1 MELKLE
7 PVFEDSDSNVLAHDY
22 LRKQKYLD
30 YKSISIF
37 LKNVFIKD
45 LPIGH
50 NLLNHNKEVVGFLGS
65 MYSHRL
71 DSKGKKYLYCNL
83 HTWIVD
89 EKYRIPFFRNNKK
102 ILPPMYQYECT
113 YFARPINIWVKLL
126 VRDWGFEKSLM
137 NYRLSLLV
145 NISKFFKKNKYRIE
159 TNLSELEKYLDN
171 KNLKILN
178 DHKKLNCKKFLII
191 NKENLSDNIFV
202 IFLIK
207 KKKKFIN
214 VLEFMYV
221 SDILKMRKNW
231 NILSSLIFAKY
242 RILLC
247 AQNFV
252 SEKECFLPA
261 NKYKIKDLEDPI
273 VFKNLFKNYEF
284 TTLYSEFV
292 Y

>member
-7 PVFEDSDSNVLAHDY
+7 PVFEDSNSSILAHDY

-50 NLLNHNKEVVGFLGS
+50 NLLNHNRDVVGFLGS
-65 MYSHRL
+65 MYSNRL
-71 DSKGKKYLYCNL
+71 DSTGKKYLYCNL

-102 ILPPMYQYECT
+102 ILPPMYQYDCT
-113 YFARPINIWVKLL
+113 YFARPLNIWVKLL

-137 NYRLSLLV
+137 NYRVSLLINV
-145 NISKFFKKNKYRIE
+145 SNLFKKTKYKIE
-159 TNLSELEKYLDN
+159 TNLTEFQKYLDY
-171 KNLKILN
+171 KDLKILN

-191 NKENLSDNIFV
+191 NKNDLSDNIFV
-202 IFLIK
+202 IFLMK
-207 KKKKFIN
+207 KKKNFIN

-221 SDILKMRKNW
+221 SDTLKMRQNW
-231 NILSSLIFAKY
+231 NNLSSLIFAKY
-242 RILLC
+242 RTLLC
-247 AQNFV
+247 AQNFINK
-252 SEKECFLPA
+252 KECFLPTS
-261 NKYKIKDLEDPI
+261 NFQIKHSQDPI
-273 VFKNLFKNYEF
+273 IFRNIFKNFEF
-284 TTLYSEFV
+284 NTLYSEFV